1 MRALQPKIRTD
12 FQNGTNGTERV
23 MCLND
28 GVTVFRRTFDIPSV
42 LEQIDNRTESW
53 RSISTPSTAH
63 SFVVHPRQTSYE
75 SKTLRVGRKVAEI
88 LQLLKRPRREDW
100 IWKNSLPPRR
110 ARQARR
116 LTIYSDVE
124 FCASAR
130 RQIRFDGMTCYLI
143 ATGFVDSTTSWSNRG
158 SPRNGSQ

>member
-1 MRALQPKIRTD
+1 
-12 FQNGTNGTERV
+12 GTERV

-75 SKTLRVGRKVAEI
+75 SKTLRVGDKVAEI
-88 LQLLKRPRREDW
+88 VQLLKRPRREVW
-100 IWKNSLPPRR
+100 ILEKFPPADLGGR
-110 ARQARR
+110 
-116 LTIYSDVE
+116 
-124 FCASAR
+124 SAR
-130 RQIRFDGMTCYLI
+130 ISDLFR
-143 ATGFVDSTTSWSNRG
+143 RG
-158 SPRNGSQ
+158 VLRECTQADPL